1 MISQQSG
8 DTESV
13 SSAPAFFVTRAPSAS
28 PTEKAGKRRR
38 WRVLACINGAPIDLP
53 VVRHAL
59 AVAGSLDL
67 PVTVG
72 RVLETPRRPDSPAD
86 PMEWQM
92 RRSECRFNLEQV
104 ASAGGGGSELESVLL
119 AGSAAD
125 ELANWS
131 KDNDVTLIVIAT
143 HERASHVN
151 DGLGSTAQGIL
162 VRAQTS
168 MLLVPVDRPSGE
180 TCSYRRIL
188 VPLDGSPR
196 AESVLPVAARLA
208 RAHGAELILAHVV
221 PTLETVDDMALEPQA
236 SDLCARLA
244 DHSERGARAY
254 LEELRGR
261 LSREMLPVRA
271 IVATH
276 GDPRALLR
284 RMIVDEHVD
293 LAVMS
298 SHGKS
303 GLGDMPCGSV
313 TEYLA
318 THASVPLLIVR
329 PNFAHVF
336 GGADDHPAEIVE
348 RPILKSAP

>member
-8 DTESV
+8 NPEEV
-13 SSAPAFFVTRAPSAS
+13 APAPAFFVTRTPAASSA
-28 PTEKAGKRRR
+28 EKKGRGPR
-38 WRVLACINGAPIDLP
+38 WRVLACVNGAPVDVA

-59 AVAGSLDL
+59 AVAGGLDL

-72 RVLETPRRPDSPAD
+72 RVLETPRQLDSPAD
-86 PMEWQM
+86 PLEWQM
-92 RRSECRFNLEQV
+92 RRSEYRRTLDQV
-104 ASAGGGGSELESVLL
+104 ASAEGGGSELESVLL
-119 AGSAAD
+119 AGSPAD

-131 KDNDVTLIVIAT
+131 KDNDVTLMALAT
-143 HERASHVN
+143 HERVRHLGG
-151 DGLGSTAQGIL
+151 GLGSTAQGL
-162 VRAQTS
+162 LGHADTS
-168 MLLVPVDRPSGE
+168 MLFVPVDQTGGE
-180 TCSYRRIL
+180 IFAYRRIL

-208 RAHGAELILAHVV
+208 RAHGAELVLAHVV
-221 PTLETVDDMALEPQA
+221 PRLETVDDMALEEQA
-236 SDLCARLA
+236 RDLCARLA
-244 DHSERGARAY
+244 DHSERGARSY

-261 LSREMLPVRA
+261 LSRERLPVRA

-293 LAVMS
+293 LVVMS

-336 GGADDHPAEIVE
+336 GSADAHPAEIVE
-348 RPILKSAP
+348 RPILESTR